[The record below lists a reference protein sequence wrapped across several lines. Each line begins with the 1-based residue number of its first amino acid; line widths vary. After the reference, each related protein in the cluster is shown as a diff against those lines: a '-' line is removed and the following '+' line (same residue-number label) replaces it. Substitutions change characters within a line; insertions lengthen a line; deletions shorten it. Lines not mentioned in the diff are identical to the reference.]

1 LLLVFNY
8 QVNIPTIELNGK
20 TLPAVELY
28 LFELILGQ
36 HVEMLSKHPEPTRGP
51 SKHNAP
57 YIAYITACA
66 ALTNDVF
73 NLSLRTLL
81 KSLFLNFQ
89 LFRIGLECVLCPI
102 DWFLVVDVQRP
113 TVIRY
118 FNDSLVT
125 AEILHRFIQ

>member
-1 LLLVFNY
+1 MLLVFNY

-36 HVEMLSKHPEPTRGP
+36 HVEMLSKHPESTRGP

-89 LFRIGLECVLCPI
+89 L
-102 DWFLVVDVQRP
+102 
-113 TVIRY
+113 Y
-118 FNDSLVT
+118 FD
-125 AEILHRFIQ
+125 H